1 MKYQIGYSNNDKTK
15 VGYSINELN
24 RANNDIDADRCTD
37 CGMSADHKDFNWHH
51 PEAMTDEE
59 MGVVNEY

>member
-1 MKYQIGYSNNDKTK
+1 MKTNT
-15 VGYSINELN
+15 NELN
-24 RANNDIDADRCTD
+24 RDDNDIDADRCTD

-59 MGVVNEY
+59 MGVVNEWWDCRK